1 MDMITSINAST
12 YALRASLNTAVR
24 TDSTEKTE
32 FMSED
37 EKLDAFKKEI
47 WKELD
52 SMPWNSSVNVSI
64 QITDSAFRR
73 MMTDEDFKNRM
84 MKIMHEEASVCR
96 SPIVSSINCIDEN
109 GYKGVSYN
117 DYDMANIA
125 FKAHSKNKDSFYVK
139 KAKAKEVNDAW
150 EQARIRREKQR
161 EVREEEYWSK
171 FFANKA
177 FVHQEQVASLYES
190 SILEVKTQDMT
201 NMEPLT
207 GVFG

>member
-12 YALRASLNTAVR
+12 YALRASLNMAVR
-24 TDSTEKTE
+24 TESAEKTE

-84 MKIMHEEASVCR
+84 MRIMHEEASVCR

-150 EQARIRREKQR
+150 EKAQRRRDKQR
-161 EVREEEYWSK
+161 EIRENEYWNK
-171 FFANKA
+171 YFANKT

-190 SILEVKTQDMT
+190 SIPEVKTQDMI
-201 NMEPLT
+201 NMESLAEK
-207 GVFG
+207 FG